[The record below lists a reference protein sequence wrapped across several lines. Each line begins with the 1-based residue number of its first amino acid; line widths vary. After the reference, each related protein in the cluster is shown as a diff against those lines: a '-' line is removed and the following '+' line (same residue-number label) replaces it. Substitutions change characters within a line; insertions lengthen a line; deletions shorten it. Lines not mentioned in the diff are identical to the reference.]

1 MTSLP
6 NSDIRVWRY
15 ISADTQIFKQPTCC
29 SKRRRAV
36 SKGGGGGT
44 QNVDL
49 RVQDE
54 INKDFVFFL
63 CTVSHVI
70 SPVGSIFTAQLIR
83 FTLYTLNKSQTAVS
97 IKNGTDKKP
106 TDTDVSTSVASGRR
120 SDAALCLM

>member
-15 ISADTQIFKQPTCC
+15 ISADTQILKQPTCC
-29 SKRRRAV
+29 SKRQRAV

-54 INKDFVFFL
+54 INKDFVFFMH
-63 CTVSHVI
+63 CESCDQSSRIHI
-70 SPVGSIFTAQLIR
+70 YCPA
-83 FTLYTLNKSQTAVS
+83 
-97 IKNGTDKKP
+97 D
-106 TDTDVSTSVASGRR
+106 
-120 SDAALCLM
+120 